1 MYMFDC
7 SSEDNV
13 ALSPGPSVQEMRV
26 PVRQTVRPLQ
36 TEPAE
41 TWRVRAWTGMRGG
54 IAFKM
59 Y

>member
-41 TWRVRAWTGMRGG
+41 TWRVRAWTGMRG
-54 IAFKM
+54 
-59 Y
+59 